1 MTENHRAYAY
11 KFWTD
16 LLESKRAEEKAKE
29 EKRAAEA
36 GRVED
41 LYEQGVIKGKDRF
54 EEDMGQEAFNQAW
67 ETQRSQEQKERL
79 DRLRDQSRGLNAQE
93 NAAARGQFEA
103 AIRRSGATQRNA
115 LMANLAGRGMSGG
128 GYAASQRGALES
140 NLANQLMGAER
151 QLLLDNVEAKNR
163 GLAAYGDVL
172 DSQEG
177 NIYNWLADRSAFGD
191 SLGRQAVD
199 LDAAAQ
205 QRELERKKIKASRRR
220 FLGIF

>member
-1 MTENHRAYAY
+1 MNPNFYQTVIDSLKAADEV
-11 KFWTD
+11 K
-16 LLESKRAEEKAKE
+16 KEKQ
-29 EKRAAEA
+29 AAEA
-36 GRVED
+36 GRLED
-41 LYEQGVIKGKDRF
+41 LYDQGTIKGKDRF
-54 EEDMGQEAFNQAW
+54 EADMGQDAFNDAW
-67 ETQRSQEQKERL
+67 ANQRSENQIDRL

-115 LMANLAGRGMSGG
+115 LMSNLAGRGMSGG

-140 NLANQLMGAER
+140 NLANQLIGAER
-151 QLLLDNVEAKNR
+151 QLLLDNVEAKNQ
-163 GLAAYGDVL
+163 GLAAYGNVL

-205 QRELERKKIKASRRR
+205 QRELERQKIKKSRRR

>member
-1 MTENHRAYAY
+1 MDNPYRQAQEHYAD
-11 KFWTD
+11 FIQSLTD
-16 LLESKRAEEKAKE
+16 DKKAKE
-29 EKRAAEA
+29 AKRAAEVA
-36 GRVED
+36 RVED

-67 ETQRSQEQKERL
+67 ETQRSQAQKDRL

-93 NAAARGQFEA
+93 NAAARGQFES

-128 GYAASQRGALES
+128 GYAASQRAALES
-140 NLANQLMGAER
+140 NLANQLIGAER

-205 QRELERKKIKASRRR
+205 QRELERQKIKASRRR